1 VLEHARNIRRALLAT
16 TVALSAMTVAC
27 GGGGGGTDSA
37 SACAENAT
45 APIAGSIAEL
55 KQYFGG
61 QTLTG
66 RLCRPQCIYGGV
78 LTILSD
84 GSGGNINGTTFTVT
98 SVCKNSAYPDTF
110 FVSGVWPDG
119 SKFLNALF
127 LWQVVKVRNMTLPS
141 STDYFYMS

>member
-1 VLEHARNIRRALLAT
+1 MPDHSRNIPRTLLSAA
-16 TVALSAMTVAC
+16 VALSAVVAAC

-37 SACAENAT
+37 SACAGNAT
-45 APIAGSIAEL
+45 APVDGSTADL

-61 QTLTG
+61 QALTG

-78 LTILSD
+78 LTMLSD
-84 GSGGNINGTTFTVT
+84 GSGGNINGTIFTVA
-98 SVCKNSAYPDTF
+98 SVCKNTAYPDTF

-127 LWQVVKVRNMTLPS
+127 LWQVVKVRNVTLPS
-141 STDYFYMS
+141 SADYFYMG